1 MKLTKKQ
8 QEVYDYLVDYIQRE
22 GYPPSI
28 REMCKGL
35 GIRSTSTIH
44 GHLAKIEAKGYIK
57 RESTKNRAITLS
69 KVPDNALTDPIFMN
83 PNFASIPVVGA
94 VTAGSPIL
102 AVENIEDYFP
112 IPTTHLSSDDHF
124 LLRVQ
129 GDSMLNAG
137 ILDKDYVLVR
147 KTEQA
152 NNGDYIVAL
161 VDEDSATVKT
171 YYRETDHIRLQPENP
186 AYEPITGT
194 NIQIIG
200 QVKGVFRF
208 F

>member
-8 QEVYDYLVDYIQRE
+8 QQVYDFLEKHTRQE

-35 GIRSTSTIH
+35 GVKSTSTIH
-44 GHLAKIEAKGYIK
+44 GHLSKLEEKGYIK
-57 RESTKNRAITLS
+57 RESTKNRAITMTKMSTPPLPAIDAS
-69 KVPDNALTDPIFMN
+69 
-83 PNFASIPVVGA
+83 FASIPVVGR

-112 IPTTHLSSDDHF
+112 IPTNHLSSGDHF

-129 GDSMLNAG
+129 GDSMMNAG
-137 ILDKDYVLVR
+137 ILDSDYVLVR

-152 NNGDYIVAL
+152 DNGDYIVAL
-161 VDEDSATVKT
+161 IDDAATVKT
-171 YYRETDHIRLQPENP
+171 FYKEKDHIRLQPENP
-186 AYEPITGT
+186 DYDPITGT
-194 NIQIIG
+194 DIQVIG
-200 QVKGVFRF
+200 KVKGVFRF
-208 F
+208 L

>member
-8 QEVYDYLVDYIQRE
+8 QQVYDFLEQYTLEE

-35 GIRSTSTIH
+35 GVKSTSTIH
-44 GHLAKIEAKGYIK
+44 GHLSKLEEKGFIK
-57 RESTKNRAITLS
+57 RESTKNRAITMAKAPS
-69 KVPDNALTDPIFMN
+69 VPMPVMDINY
-83 PNFASIPVVGA
+83 ASIPVVGR

-112 IPTTHLSSDDHF
+112 IPTNHLSSGDHF

-129 GDSMLNAG
+129 GDSMMNAG
-137 ILDKDYVLVR
+137 ILDSDYVLVR

-152 NNGDYIVAL
+152 DNGDYIVAL
-161 VDEDSATVKT
+161 IDDTATVKT
-171 YYRETDHIRLQPENP
+171 FYKEKDHIRLQPENP
-186 AYEPITGT
+186 DYNPIRGT
-194 NIQIIG
+194 DIQVIG
-200 QVKGVFRF
+200 KVKGVFRF
-208 F
+208 L

>member
-8 QEVYDYLVDYIQRE
+8 QQVYDYLVDFTQRE
-22 GYPPSI
+22 GFPPSI

-35 GIRSTSTIH
+35 GVRSTSTVH
-44 GHLAKIEAKGYIK
+44 GHLEKLEEKGYIK
-57 RESTKNRAITLS
+57 RASTKNRAITLTKLS
-69 KVPDNALTDPIFMN
+69 TPSLPQLDA
-83 PNFASIPVVGA
+83 NFTSIPVVGQ

-112 IPTTHLSSDDHF
+112 IPTTHLTNEDHF

-129 GDSMLNAG
+129 GDSMINAG

-161 VDEDSATVKT
+161 VGEDSATVKT
-171 YYRETDHIRLQPENP
+171 FYKEKDHIRLQPEND
-186 AYEPITGT
+186 AFEPITGT
-194 NIQIIG
+194 DIQVIG

>member
-8 QEVYDYLVDYIQRE
+8 QQVYDYLVDYTQKV
-22 GYPPSI
+22 GFPPSI

-35 GIRSTSTIH
+35 GVRSTSTIH
-44 GHLAKIEAKGYIK
+44 GHLEKLEEKGYIK
-57 RESTKNRAITLS
+57 RESTKNRAITLTKQS
-69 KVPDNALTDPIFMN
+69 TVSLSQIDAG
-83 PNFASIPVVGA
+83 FASIPVVGQ

-112 IPTTHLSSDDHF
+112 IPTSHLTNDDHF
-124 LLRVQ
+124 LLKVQ

-137 ILDKDYVLVR
+137 ILDNDYVLVR

-152 NNGDYIVAL
+152 NNGDYIVAM
-161 VDEDSATVKT
+161 VGEESATVKT
-171 YYRETDHIRLQPENP
+171 FYKENNYVRLQPEND

-194 NIQIIG
+194 DIQVIG
-200 QVKGVFRF
+200 LVKGVFRF
-208 F
+208 I